1 MIARLLTDPLHG
13 RARSLA
19 AAMLAAALS
28 GCGFGLLMPL
38 VSLNLEAM
46 TGSAVVVGWN
56 TTAAALSTLVATPF
70 IPILLSRSPARGA
83 MVASLVFTAVG
94 ILLFPVWRDVWF
106 WWLLRFLTGLAVTVV
121 FVASETW
128 INQLAKPEARARLL
142 AVYAT
147 VLSGGFG
154 SGGLVLSILGAE
166 GWTPWIAGFAIFA
179 IGAIPI
185 LLLKGPELDAPNPAE
200 SGPRAM
206 LAAVRLAP
214 AAILAGL
221 LYGALE
227 TGLFTLVPVY
237 AERLGL
243 TVQFVGLLAMTGA
256 LGGIALQIPI
266 GGLADRRGR
275 PQTLLLVAGAS
286 VVLPLVILSAG
297 AFTPAL
303 FGLIFLYGGIAGAFY
318 TLGLAMMGERLTG
331 GMLAVGNAAF
341 IFAYGFGSL
350 VGPPVSGAAMD
361 AMDPGGLMLAFSA
374 TAALYLVIAVL
385 VFARRRR

>member
-70 IPILLSRSPARGA
+70 IPILLSRFPARGA

-94 ILLFPVWRDVWF
+94 LLLFPVWRDVWF
-106 WWLLRFLTGLAVTVV
+106 WWLLRFMTGLAVTVV

-179 IGAIPI
+179 IGAIPV

-200 SGPRAM
+200 SGPHAM
-206 LAAVRLAP
+206 LTAVRLAP

-286 VVLPLVILSAG
+286 VVLPLVILSVG
-297 AFTPAL
+297 AFKPAL

-385 VFARRRR
+385 VFSRRRR

>member
-1 MIARLLTDPLHG
+1 
-13 RARSLA
+13 
-19 AAMLAAALS
+19 MLAAALS

-38 VSLNLEAM
+38 VALNLEMM
-46 TGSAVVVGWN
+46 TGSATVVGWN
-56 TTAAALSTLVATPF
+56 TTAAAVSTLVATPF
-70 IPILLSRSPARGA
+70 IPTLLSRFPARGA

-94 ILLFPVWRDVWF
+94 IILFPVWRDVGA
-106 WWLLRFLTGLAVTVV
+106 WWLLRFVTGLAVTVV

-128 INQLAKPEARARLL
+128 INQLARPESRAKLL

-154 SGGLVLSILGAE
+154 SGGLVLAILGAE
-166 GWTPWIAGFAIFA
+166 GWTPWIAGFFIFSL
-179 IGAIPI
+179 GSVPV
-185 LLLKGPELDAPNPAE
+185 LLLKGPELTAPGGAE

-206 LAAVRLAP
+206 LTAVRLAP

-266 GGLADRRGR
+266 GAVADRRGR
-275 PQTLLLVAGAS
+275 PETLILVALCS
-286 VVLPLVILSAG
+286 LVLPLVILAAG
-297 AFTPAL
+297 SFTPIL
-303 FGLIFLYGGIAGAFY
+303 FPLVFLYGGIAGAFY

-341 IFAYGFGSL
+341 IFAYGAGSL

-361 AMDPGGLMLAFSA
+361 AFDPGGLMLAFSA
-374 TAALYLVIAVL
+374 TAALYLVIALL
-385 VFARRRR
+385 VFGRRRH